1 MDFNQ
6 LISNEIEGLHNF
18 FQQFFTGEIQQ
29 DTISRFSLVLED
41 NFSLITPGGQ
51 LITRENIL
59 AMVKQSYDSRK
70 NMRIW
75 TNDIVT
81 RSLSNNLYVTTYQE
95 LQEIENGT
103 KTVRLSTAIFR
114 IDEAKVTWIHVHET
128 WVKN

>member
-6 LISNEIEGLHNF
+6 LISNEIEGLHHF

-95 LQEIENGT
+95 LQEIEDGT

>member
-95 LQEIENGT
+95 LQEIEDGT

>member
-41 NFSLITPGGQ
+41 DFSLITPSGQ